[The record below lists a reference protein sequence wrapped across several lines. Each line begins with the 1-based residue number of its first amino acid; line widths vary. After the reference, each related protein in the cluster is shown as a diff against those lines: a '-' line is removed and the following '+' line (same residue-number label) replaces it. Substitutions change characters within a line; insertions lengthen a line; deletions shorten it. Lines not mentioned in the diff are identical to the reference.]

1 MFFFPGA
8 DGVRDLT
15 VTGVQTC
22 ALPILLGFGVS
33 SGDNVNIM
41 ECRNSHSY
49 GAIDQLLPGEYT
61 IRARVEQNI
70 LSPGLYLLN
79 VGARCESKFLDYLPQ
94 VMTFEIY
101 SDETV
106 GSLWLSDVRGCVR
119 VQSDWTQPQPLCLNS
134 PLSFS
139 PGFSP
144 VQEQ

>member
-70 LSPGLYLLN
+70 LRPGLYLLN
-79 VGARCESKFLDYLPQ
+79 VG
-94 VMTFEIY
+94 EIGRAACR
-101 SDETV
+101 ETV
-106 GSLWLSDVRGCVR
+106 YSSVVDVSVR
-119 VQSDWTQPQPLCLNS
+119 QYVGQT
-134 PLSFS
+134 
-139 PGFSP
+139 
-144 VQEQ
+144 